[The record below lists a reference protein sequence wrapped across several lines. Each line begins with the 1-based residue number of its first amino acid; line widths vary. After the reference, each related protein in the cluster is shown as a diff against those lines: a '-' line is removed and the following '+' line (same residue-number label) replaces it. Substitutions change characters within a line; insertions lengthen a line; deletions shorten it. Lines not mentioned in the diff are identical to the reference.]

1 MENGDLQNAFV
12 LKDVT
17 NNQSRNSNE
26 NLLDCIP
33 KITIYIVSVATVA
46 VEFDHV
52 LYVIVVVENK
62 TRLMVSFLVVTLFN
76 SKICCIYFI

>member
-17 NNQSRNSNE
+17 NNQSRNCNE

-52 LYVIVVVENK
+52 L
-62 TRLMVSFLVVTLFN
+62 
-76 SKICCIYFI
+76 